1 MRRMSEPTE
10 GAFHGLL
17 QQWGL
22 ADAPVQDS
30 VTDTLRV
37 LLEGKGLQPGQIA
50 LRWGVATVE
59 LPPHQAHLARL
70 MVDDLNEQASA
81 ASGGEIQQVRIRGRL
96 APYPS
101 TAQLSPTNEK
111 DLHHGQ

>member
-1 MRRMSEPTE
+1 MTPMPETTE

-22 ADAPVQDS
+22 TDAPVHDS
-30 VTDTLRV
+30 VTDILRE
-37 LLEGKGLQPGQIA
+37 LLHDKGLKPGQIA

-59 LPPHQAHLARL
+59 LPPHEAHLARL
-70 MVDDLNEQASA
+70 MLDDLTEQASS
-81 ASGGEIQQVRIRGRL
+81 ASGGEIQEVRIRGRV

-101 TAQLSPTNEK
+101 TAQLSRTNEK